1 MSSSSA
7 FAPLGGATIEKPR
20 HFHPLG
26 GEEPVCPAP
35 PAEEG
40 PAAASG
46 PAAAAHTAEP
56 TGDERQAFQ
65 AGYELGREEMRS
77 QIESIGESFAKSL
90 EELAAF
96 RSRLRAHYE
105 RELLELALGVARKVV
120 QRELAERPEIWLGM
134 IRHAVRHAVD
144 RERITVRVPARLL
157 AFLKGALPE
166 LRASLE
172 EVKEFELVEDPA
184 LGEGG
189 CIIESR
195 FGDIDIGLDTQ
206 FETTKRALL
215 RAEE

>member
-1 MSSSSA
+1 MSSSSS
-7 FAPLGGATIEKPR
+7 FAPLASAPEKPR
-20 HFHPLG
+20 LFRPLG
-26 GEEPVCPAP
+26 GEEPA
-35 PAEEG
+35 
-40 PAAASG
+40 
-46 PAAAAHTAEP
+46 AEP
-56 TGDERQAFQ
+56 TPMEPAANPAPVAPAAESAGDDRQAFQ

-90 EELAAF
+90 EELGAF
-96 RSRLRAHYE
+96 RNRLRAHYE

-120 QRELAERPEIWLGM
+120 QQELAERPEIWLGM

-157 AFLKGALPE
+157 AFLKDALPE

-172 EVKEFELVEDPA
+172 EVKEFELVEDPS

-195 FGDIDIGLDTQ
+195 FGDIDIGVDTQ

>member
-1 MSSSSA
+1 MSSSNS
-7 FAPLGGATIEKPR
+7 FAPLTGATAQKPRLFRPLGGAE
-20 HFHPLG
+20 
-26 GEEPVCPAP
+26 
-35 PAEEG
+35 
-40 PAAASG
+40 PAADVVPPG
-46 PAAAAHTAEP
+46 EPEPAAPESQTVESGRLDP
-56 TGDERQAFQ
+56 SEERQSFQ

-96 RSRLRAHYE
+96 RNRLRAHYE

-120 QRELAERPEIWLGM
+120 QQELAERPEIWLGM

-144 RERITVRVPARLL
+144 RERITVRCPARLL
-157 AFLKGALPE
+157 GFLKQALPE
-166 LRASLE
+166 LRATLE
-172 EVKEFELVEDPA
+172 DVKEFELVEDPA
-184 LGEGG
+184 LGDGG

-195 FGDIDIGLDTQ
+195 FGDIDIGIETQ